1 MQNYDVICSEDI
13 LTEGQFWRSHMTLAQ
28 FNKSRLSPQCPTH
41 CWRQD
46 VAENHSMLILEGCV
60 LETERSKILMIAKE
74 APRKPQEFM
83 KWFESLKSTGPGQ
96 NSPLFD
102 WLQSEA
108 NYDQMK
114 WFLQQEVAG
123 EAGFDDLTAMTQ
135 VKFPAQAKLEMARNY
150 WDEMGRGKEAG
161 MHGPMLDR
169 AAAAFNIEPESL
181 DAYVP
186 EALALAN
193 VLIGLAVNRRYAYHS
208 VGALGA
214 VELTAPGRAK
224 KVQEG
229 LKRLGIS
236 PEGQH
241 YYSLHAAIDIKH
253 SQDWNREVILPLV
266 TKNPEIIPSIAEGA
280 LMRLNAGARCF
291 DRYLKELNLME
302 VLGQHRAECLSEG
315 GNRHRLI
322 QEFVRK

>member
-1 MQNYDVICSEDI
+1 MQNFDVICSEDI
-13 LTEGQFWRSHMTLAQ
+13 LTEDQLWQSHMTLAQ
-28 FNKSRLSPQCPTH
+28 FNKSRLSPQCPTPS
-41 CWRQD
+41 WRQD
-46 VAENHSMLILEGCV
+46 VAQNHTMLVLEGCV
-60 LETERSKILMIAKE
+60 LETERSKILSRAKE
-74 APRKPQEFM
+74 APRNGKEFM
-83 KWFESLKSTGPGQ
+83 EWFESLKSTGPGQ
-96 NSPLFD
+96 DSPLFE
-102 WLQSEA
+102 WLQSTA
-108 NYDQMK
+108 NHEQMK
-114 WFLQQEVAG
+114 WFVRQEVAG

-135 VKFPAQAKLEMARNY
+135 IKFSSQPKLEMARNY

-169 AAAAFNIEPESL
+169 VAEAFEIQPDSLES
-181 DAYVP
+181 YIP

-208 VGALGA
+208 IGALGA

-266 TKNPEIIPSIAEGA
+266 TDKPNLIPSIAEGA

-291 DRYLKELNLME
+291 DRYLREFQLIE
-302 VLGQHRAECLSEG
+302 EPAVL
-315 GNRHRLI
+315 
-322 QEFVRK
+322 